1 MAVDPAM
8 VVPPVNVRSSS
19 GEGAMRLRYER
30 GGGPP
35 KDFNFGEIPPNFP
48 KYRLYWWVPKKTY
61 ANQIFQLNLAT
72 RRNKVPQGT
81 KWYSRWPDHHI
92 KPPKP

>member
-30 GGGPP
+30 GGGTP

-48 KYRLYWWVPKKTY
+48 KYRLYWWVPKK
-61 ANQIFQLNLAT
+61 NLCQSNISA
-72 RRNKVPQGT
+72 KFG
-81 KWYSRWPDHHI
+81 H
-92 KPPKP
+92 PPK